1 MKKKYDFDDWFNHT
15 VDYIGYNVVVFW
27 IGLKPFIIAGVVFAL
42 ITAITKHYGIDIFGW
57 LQ

>member
-27 IGLKPFIIAGVVFAL
+27 IVLKPFIIAGVVFAL

-57 LQ
+57 LR